1 MLCRLCEKENRDTAR
16 FCDGCGGALDATI
29 TKTGIDPELDAV
41 RRAFEER
48 YVVESLLGRGGM
60 GNVYKARERTLD
72 RHVALK
78 IVPESRSSDASF
90 IERFRR
96 EARIAARLRH
106 PRIVSVHEVGTLG
119 PFPYFSMDYI
129 EGSTLR
135 AVVERRHFLPHEDS
149 ISIVVEICR
158 AVAHAHAKGIIH
170 RDLKPEN
177 VMIDTE
183 GDVFVLDFGLARAVE
198 EETSLTQPGMIVGT
212 PFYMSPEQ
220 LAGRKLDERSDVYS
234 IGLVL
239 YYCLTGADLFRADG
253 MTGVLAKHATT
264 RIRDVLQMHPLPG
277 SLEDVLVSMIEED
290 PNMRARSVKE
300 SLERL
305 TLRKIVALG
314 LAATAGQGEEPVT
327 ADTSTVALAAQAIGV
342 APEEDDKTTPE
353 DSRIVAA
360 ADRRKARLRS
370 LLDTM

>member
-1 MLCRLCEKENRDTAR
+1 MVCSLCGKENRETAR
-16 FCDGCGGALDATI
+16 FCDGCGGALDATV
-29 TKTGIDPELDAV
+29 TRTGIDPELDAV
-41 RRAFEER
+41 RRAFDDR
-48 YVVESLLGRGGM
+48 YQVESLLGRGGM
-60 GNVYKARERTLD
+60 GNVYKAKERTLD

-78 IVPESRSSDASF
+78 IVPESRGSDASF

-106 PRIVSVHEVGTLG
+106 PRIVSVHEVGTMG

-129 EGSTLR
+129 DGSTLR
-135 AVVERRHFLPHEDS
+135 AVVERRRCLPQEDA

-177 VMIDTE
+177 VMIDNE
-183 GDVFVLDFGLARAVE
+183 GDVFVMDFGLARAVE
-198 EETSLTQPGMIVGT
+198 DDANLTQPGMIIGS

-220 LAGRKLDERSDVYS
+220 LAGKKLDERSDVYS
-234 IGLVL
+234 IGLIL
-239 YYCLTGADLFRADG
+239 YYCLTGSDLFRADG
-253 MTGVLAKHATT
+253 FTGVMAKHATT
-264 RIRDVLQMHPLPG
+264 RIRDVLRTQELPEN
-277 SLEDVLVSMIEED
+277 LQDVLASMIEED

-314 LAATAGQGEEPVT
+314 LAATTGQVDET
-327 ADTSTVALAAQAIGV
+327 IATDTPTIAMATQAM
-342 APEEDDKTTPE
+342 EEDTPGQE
-353 DSRIVAA
+353 DPRLAVVAE
-360 ADRRKARLRS
+360 RRKARLRS

>member
-1 MLCRLCEKENRDTAR
+1 MRCSLCNKDNRETAR
-16 FCDGCGGALDATI
+16 FCDSCGSALDATI
-29 TKTGIDPELDAV
+29 TKTGTDPELDAV
-41 RRAFEER
+41 RRAFDER
-48 YVVESLLGRGGM
+48 FIVESLLGRGGM
-60 GNVYKARERTLD
+60 GNVYKAKERALD
-72 RHVALK
+72 RHVAIK
-78 IVPESRSSDASF
+78 IVPESRATDASF

-106 PRIVSVHEVGTLG
+106 PRIVSVHEVGAMG

-129 EGSTLR
+129 DGSTLR
-135 AVVERRHFLPHEDS
+135 TLVERRRSLPQEDA
-149 ISIVVEICR
+149 ISIVVEVCR

-177 VMIDTE
+177 VMIDLE
-183 GDVFVLDFGLARAVE
+183 GDVFVMDFGLARAVE
-198 EETSLTQPGMIVGT
+198 DDASLTQPGMIIGT

-220 LAGRKLDERSDVYS
+220 LAGKKLDERSDVYS
-234 IGLVL
+234 IGLIL
-239 YYCLTGADLFRADG
+239 YYCLTGKDLFRADG

-264 RIRDVLQMHPLPG
+264 RIRDVVQEQPLPE
-277 SLEDVLVSMIEED
+277 SLQDVLVSMIEED

-314 LAATAGQGEEPVT
+314 LAATAEPADDSLT
-327 ADTSTVALAAQAIGV
+327 ADTPTVAFVSQAAAAV
-342 APEEDDKTTPE
+342 AAEEEKAPSE
-353 DSRIVAA
+353 DSRVAA
-360 ADRRKARLRS
+360 AAERRKARLRS